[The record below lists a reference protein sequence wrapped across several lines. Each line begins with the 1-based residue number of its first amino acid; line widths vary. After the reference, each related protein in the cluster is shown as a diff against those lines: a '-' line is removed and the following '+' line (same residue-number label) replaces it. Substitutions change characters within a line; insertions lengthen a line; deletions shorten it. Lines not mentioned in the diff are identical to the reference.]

1 MICDLLVPVKIQTK
15 NLGGKIVKK
24 ITTVLSVMA
33 IFGAVTLS
41 ANQASA
47 KNMCHEVS
55 HYKGLIDHLNK
66 GLASTGAEG
75 MAAALK
81 KIGMHPSKK
90 TMKGGKSV
98 LQRMIQGQQGYLYT
112 ALHLAEAGCTAEKH
126 AAKVKKTTKEA
137 HNHAKDIHHNIHH
150 AIRHHRHL
158 VCKRWGHGHRRHF
171 ACRWRG

>member
-1 MICDLLVPVKIQTK
+1 MICDLILTIKIQTET
-15 NLGGKIVKK
+15 LGKKIVKK
-24 ITTVLSVMA
+24 ISTILSVMA

-90 TMKGGKSV
+90 TMKGGKIA
-98 LQRMIQGQQGYLYT
+98 LKFMIQSQEGSLYT
-112 ALHLAEAGCTAEKH
+112 ALKLAEAGCHAEQI
-126 AAKVKKTTKEA
+126 AAKAKKAKRVAYHHVK
-137 HNHAKDIHHNIHH
+137 NVVHNIHR
-150 AIRHHRHL
+150 ALVSHRHL
-158 VCKRWGHGHRRHF
+158 VCKRWGHGHSRHY